1 MGFNVSFDLVS
12 EINLQEHRISIHD
25 HCPIIGIQQV
35 NALSYGIKQFEI
47 EAIGGKKVDHSES
60 YGMEKGQKRTK
71 KRLPRWQREPQSLN
85 IRQIWFTDFYFRSVV
100 LILLCLEVQSC
111 RDLQKFVYYFP
122 VK

>member
-60 YGMEKGQKRTK
+60 YGMGKGEKGHEKKAANFTVGNLLAICPQKE
-71 KRLPRWQREPQSLN
+71 KR
-85 IRQIWFTDFYFRSVV
+85 
-100 LILLCLEVQSC
+100 C
-111 RDLQKFVYYFP
+111 
-122 VK
+122 